1 LIVPVLFALLA
12 TTWIMA
18 GYIGTQAAIA
28 GAVVMT
34 VAAVGV
40 LVIHLILIW
49 LTVEP
54 GSQNSTLS

>member
-1 LIVPVLFALLA
+1 
-12 TTWIMA
+12 MA